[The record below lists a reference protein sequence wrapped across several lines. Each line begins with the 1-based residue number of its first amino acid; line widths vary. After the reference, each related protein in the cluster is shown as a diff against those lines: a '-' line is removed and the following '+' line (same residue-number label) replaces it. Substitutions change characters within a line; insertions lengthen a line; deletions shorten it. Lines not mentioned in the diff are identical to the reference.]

1 MKKTLLPVILI
12 IASVVLIIVNL
23 ATAEEYNQGFYMR
36 ILSSVL
42 LIVAMLFTMRALK
55 KNDK

>member
-1 MKKTLLPVILI
+1 MKKTLLPVIII

-23 ATAEEYNQGFYMR
+23 ATAEEYNRAFYMR

-42 LIVAMLFTMRALK
+42 LIIAMIFTMWALK
-55 KNDK
+55 KNSK